1 MAEDFWYPSC
11 GEGKLHGICWRPEGE
26 PVAVV
31 QIVHGIADF
40 AQRYQDFA
48 QYLNERG
55 FLVVAEDHMGHG
67 QSVEG
72 GSIQGYFHGGWFA
85 AVEDT
90 YRLLQGTRKEF
101 PEIPYILFGHS
112 MGSFMTRTILC
123 KYPDS
128 GIQAAV
134 LCGTGWMPD
143 ALLPGAE
150 KMVDLICKQGKE
162 TLPNPGL
169 EKLVFGNYNARVEHP
184 RTQFDWV
191 SRDKKQV
198 DAYIAHPRCGF
209 TPTAGLMRELIR
221 GVRYIQNGKHLKAM
235 KKELPVLFIA
245 GGDDPVGNY
254 GKGVRHT
261 AEAFRKAG
269 VQDVTVKIYPLD
281 RHEILNEINRSEVF
295 EDAFRWMESK
305 IGETVE

>member
-1 MAEDFWYPSC
+1 MRTDFYYESK
-11 GEGKLHGICWRPEGE
+11 GAGRIHGCRWEPEQP

-31 QIVHGIADF
+31 QIIHGIAEYVERYDDF
-40 AQRYQDFA
+40 AR
-48 QYLNERG
+48 YLNRLG

-67 QSVEG
+67 KSISGEG
-72 GSIQGYFHGGWFA
+72 IQGYFHGGWFA

-101 PEIPYILFGHS
+101 PDIPYILFGHS

-128 GIQAAV
+128 GIRSAV

-150 KMVDLICKQGKE
+150 KLVDIICKQGKE
-162 TLPNPGL
+162 TQPNRAL

-184 RTQFDWV
+184 RTEFDWV

-221 GVRYIQNGKHLKAM
+221 GVRYIQNEKHLKAM

-254 GKGVRHT
+254 GKGVLQS

-269 VQDVTVKIYPLD
+269 MQDVSCKIYPLG
-281 RHEILNEINRSEVF
+281 RHEILNEINREEVYQDVSSWLNGKLF
-295 EDAFRWMESK
+295 K
-305 IGETVE
+305 

>member
-1 MAEDFWYPSC
+1 
-11 GEGKLHGICWRPEGE
+11 
-26 PVAVV
+26 
-31 QIVHGIADF
+31 
-40 AQRYQDFA
+40 
-48 QYLNERG
+48 
-55 FLVVAEDHMGHG
+55 
-67 QSVEG
+67 
-72 GSIQGYFHGGWFA
+72 
-85 AVEDT
+85 
-90 YRLLQGTRKEF
+90 
-101 PEIPYILFGHS
+101 
-112 MGSFMTRTILC
+112 MGSCMTRTILC

-128 GIQAAV
+128 GIRSAV

-150 KMVDLICKQGKE
+150 KMVDFICKQGKE
-162 TLPNPGL
+162 TQPNRGL

-221 GVRYIQNGKHLKAM
+221 GVRYIQNEKHLKAM

-254 GKGVRHT
+254 GKGVRRT
-261 AEAFRKAG
+261 AEAFQKAG
-269 VQDVTVKIYPLD
+269 VQDVTVKIYPLG

-295 EDAFRWMESK
+295 EDAFCWISAKITESA
-305 IGETVE
+305 E